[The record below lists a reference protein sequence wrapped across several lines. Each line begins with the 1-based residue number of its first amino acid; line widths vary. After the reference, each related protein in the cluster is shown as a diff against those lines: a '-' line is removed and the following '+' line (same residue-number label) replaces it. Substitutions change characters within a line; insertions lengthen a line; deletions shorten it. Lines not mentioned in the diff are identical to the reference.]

1 MSEEVAVCDEHCL
14 CQRDCDLIVRED
26 EDHVSSRA
34 RQVLDTVTVHPDA
47 MEVEVTEEEEEA
59 GDGEDN
65 GEEEVVPDPTD
76 PDGEDSDSD
85 TEEE

>member
-34 RQVLDTVTVHPDA
+34 RQVLDTVTVHPDV
-47 MEVEVTEEEEEA
+47 MEVEVTEEEEED
-59 GDGEDN
+59 GDDEDDV
-65 GEEEVVPDPTD
+65 EEVVVPDPTD
-76 PDGEDSDSD
+76 SDS
-85 TEEE
+85 EEE